1 MPFRK
6 ILYIPGLLT
15 LLFVLSPACG
25 PQELGEEGGYDVP
38 VLSVKMYNLTASEAA
53 KQYCST
59 SSVNGL
65 TQQLFKELNCLRSG
79 TLTDFSSFSGVKK
92 SSSNVNAFLQTAAAN
107 SLKKVLAR
115 RSGSSMT
122 ITSALRSLAQQY
134 LLYRWYKLG
143 RCGIGLA
150 ASPGNSNHE
159 SALALD
165 LSNYSSWKSAFQA
178 EGWRWLGSSDPVHY
192 DFKGSGTVTLKG
204 LSIKAFQRLWNKNN
218 PNDKIAEDGQ
228 YGPNTEARLAKS
240 PAGGFANAGCNVA
253 PTPKLEAVHEGT
265 SFKGTLGKGSGG
277 LYAVCP
283 GQSFQVMM
291 TFKNTGNVNWSDVNQ
306 TTHGKAVRLGFKGGE
321 QWGVPARISINT
333 ASVKDVKPSDST
345 TFTLNAKA
353 PTATGTSK
361 SEWQIVSESVAWF
374 GPIESASID
383 VTNAPPGAGAPCST
397 GQYGT
402 CNDGEMGCKDGKLVC
417 LSKAPCGT
425 EPATESVN
433 EPAEEKIV
441 TPDDGGSE
449 PVSEPS
455 PQPDSSTG
463 EEVTST
469 WEPSV
474 PEKKGGEIL
483 KLESGG
489 KTSCQAKSDCPGTQS
504 CVEGVCQDAS
514 FRVGGAGCACDIA
527 AGRANSPI
535 SLVWSLCW
543 MLLLLGAITRRRR

>member
-15 LLFVLSPACG
+15 LLLMLSPSCG
-25 PQELGEEGGYDVP
+25 PQELGEEGGFDVP
-38 VLSVKMYNLTASEAA
+38 VLSVKVYNLTASEAA

-192 DFKGSGTVTLKG
+192 DYKGSGTVTLKG

-218 PNDKIAEDGQ
+218 PNDKIAEDGK

-240 PAGGFANAGCNVA
+240 PAGGFANAGCNVTPA
-253 PTPKLEAVHEGT
+253 PKLEAVHEGT
-265 SFKGTLGKGSGG
+265 SFKGTLGKGSGA

-291 TFKNTGNVNWSDVNQ
+291 KFKNTGNVNWSDVNQ
-306 TTHGKAVRLGFKGGE
+306 TTHGKAVRLGFKGGD
-321 QWGVPARISINT
+321 QWGLPTRISINT
-333 ASVKDVKPSDST
+333 ASVKEVKPGGST

-353 PTATGTSK
+353 PTTTGTSK
-361 SEWQIVSESVAWF
+361 SEWQIVSESVVWF
-374 GPIESASID
+374 GPVESASVE
-383 VTNAPPGAGAPCST
+383 VTNTPPGAGDPCST
-397 GQYGT
+397 GQYGA
-402 CNDGEMGCKDGKLVC
+402 CNDGEMGCKDGAFVC
-417 LSKAPCGT
+417 LSKAPCAAESAK
-425 EPATESVN
+425 EPVKEAST
-433 EPAEEKIV
+433 
-441 TPDDGGSE
+441 TPDAG
-449 PVSEPS
+449 VSEPT
-455 PQPDSSTG
+455 PEPDSSSG
-463 EEVTST
+463 KDASST

-474 PEKKGGEIL
+474 PEKQGGEIL

-489 KTSCQAKSDCPGTQS
+489 KTSCQTKADCPGTQK
-504 CVEGVCQDAS
+504 CVEGICRAAS
-514 FRVGGAGCACDIA
+514 FRVAGAGCACNVVSDPS
-527 AGRANSPI
+527 NNPV